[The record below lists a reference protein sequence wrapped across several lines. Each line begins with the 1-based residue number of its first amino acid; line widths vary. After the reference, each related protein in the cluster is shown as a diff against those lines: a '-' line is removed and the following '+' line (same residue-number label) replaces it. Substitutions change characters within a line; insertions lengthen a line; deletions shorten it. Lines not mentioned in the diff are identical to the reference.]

1 MKLKKI
7 ILFLVFVFSYAI
19 NAKASQSARTFLVD
33 STKKDTLVKIQSHS
47 PRTATILA
55 LALPGAGQIYNH
67 KYWKVPI
74 VYTGLGIAIYSF
86 IQNQNSL
93 NEMNDTFRNMFARG
107 LTPSRILTAQRDGH
121 RINRDVSII
130 AISVVYVLQVIDA
143 TVDAHFYKF
152 DINQSLS
159 ARLNP
164 SPTTFLSF
172 TYKIK

>member
-1 MKLKKI
+1 MRFTKCI
-7 ILFLVFVFSYAI
+7 FFIVVVFSYAI
-19 NAKASQSARTFLVD
+19 NIKANHWVSFLDSA
-33 STKKDTLVKIQSHS
+33 KKDSLVASNHS
-47 PRTATILA
+47 PKKATILA
-55 LALPGAGQIYNH
+55 LAIPGAGQVYNR

-74 VYTGLGIAIYSF
+74 VYAGLGYSIYSL

-93 NEMNDTFRNMFARG
+93 NEMNDTFRNMYARG
-107 LTPSRILTAQRDGH
+107 LTPSKILTNQRDGY

-130 AISVVYVLQVIDA
+130 AVSLIYVLQVIDA

-159 ARLNP
+159 ARFNP
-164 SPTTFLSF
+164 NPTTFLSF

>member
-1 MKLKKI
+1 MKFKKI
-7 ILFLVFVFSYAI
+7 ILFIVFVFSYAI
-19 NAKASQSARTFLVD
+19 NARAFQSAFFAD
-33 STKKDTLVKIQSHS
+33 SAKKDTLAKALTPTHS

-67 KYWKVPI
+67 KYWKAPI
-74 VYTGLGIAIYSF
+74 VYAGLGFSIYSL
-86 IQNQNSL
+86 IENQNSL
-93 NEMNDTFRNMFARG
+93 NEMNDTFRNMYARG
-107 LTPSRILTAQRDGH
+107 LTPSRILTAQRDGY

-130 AISVVYVLQVIDA
+130 AISIVYVLQVIDA

-172 TYKIK
+172 TYHLK

>member
-1 MKLKKI
+1 MKFKKI
-7 ILFLVFVFSYAI
+7 ILFIVFVFSYAI
-19 NAKASQSARTFLVD
+19 NARAFQSAFFAD
-33 STKKDTLVKIQSHS
+33 SAKKDTLAKALTPTHS

-67 KYWKVPI
+67 KYWKAPI
-74 VYTGLGIAIYSF
+74 VYAGLGFSIYSL
-86 IQNQNSL
+86 IENQHSL
-93 NEMNDTFRNMFARG
+93 NEMNDTFRNMYARG
-107 LTPSRILTAQRDGH
+107 LTPSRILTAQRDGY

-130 AISVVYVLQVIDA
+130 AISIVYVLQVIDA

-164 SPTTFLSF
+164 SPTRFLSF
-172 TYKIK
+172 TYHLK

>member
-1 MKLKKI
+1 MKFKKI
-7 ILFLVFVFSYAI
+7 ILFIVFVFSYAI
-19 NAKASQSARTFLVD
+19 NARAFQSAFFAD
-33 STKKDTLVKIQSHS
+33 SAKKDTLAKALTPTHS

-55 LALPGAGQIYNH
+55 LALPGAGQMYNH
-67 KYWKVPI
+67 KYWKAPI
-74 VYTGLGIAIYSF
+74 VYAGLGFSIYSL
-86 IQNQNSL
+86 IENQNSL
-93 NEMNDTFRNMFARG
+93 NEMNDTFRNMYARG
-107 LTPSRILTAQRDGH
+107 LTPSRILTAQRDGY

-130 AISVVYVLQVIDA
+130 AVTVVYVLQVIDA

-172 TYKIK
+172 TYHLK

>member
-1 MKLKKI
+1 MP
-7 ILFLVFVFSYAI
+7 Y
-19 NAKASQSARTFLVD
+19 
-33 STKKDTLVKIQSHS
+33 HS

-67 KYWKVPI
+67 RYWKVPL
-74 VYTGLGIAIYSF
+74 VYAGLGYSIYSL
-86 IQNQNSL
+86 IQNQHSL
-93 NEMNDTFRNMFARG
+93 NEMNDTFRNMYARG
-107 LTPSRILTAQRDGH
+107 LTPSKILTNQRNGY

-130 AISVVYVLQVIDA
+130 AISVIYVLQVIDA
-143 TVDAHFYKF
+143 TVDAHFFKF

-164 SPTTFLSF
+164 STTTFLSF